1 MILMLLAMS
10 VAQPALDAPIN
21 TQPTVRSEIRR
32 GYVAGEECNN
42 RAQGGHLMIYYD
54 CIKAVETR
62 NQERMS
68 NGFQAFNLGLYLRA
82 KEDGKVLADL
92 APGYKL
98 LFTPQDVALLQAE
111 LKLYE
116 SRYDDGL
123 KQLKLGDDDAKKA
136 AFFGP

>member
-1 MILMLLAMS
+1 MISIMLAMIA
-10 VAQPALDAPIN
+10 AQGLDAPIN
-21 TQPTVRSEIRR
+21 AQPTVRSEIRR

-42 RAQGGHLMIYYD
+42 RAQGGHSMIYYD

-82 KEDGKVLADL
+82 KEDGKVFADL

-123 KQLKLGDDDAKKA
+123 KQLRLGDDDAKKA